1 MDKLAVVTGAAQGIG
16 YAVALH
22 LLDLGYTVI
31 MTSRNDD
38 VHTKAAELSSPTR
51 RVYSRVV
58 DVTKEQDIIH
68 FQQSLEHEFGRCDVL
83 VNNAGVFLEP
93 VNNQVT
99 PSTTSMEVM
108 KHSFHVNCIGALRMI
123 QAVLPLMRSQ
133 EYGRIVNISSG
144 MSQFSEGMSGS
155 VAYRASK
162 AALNV
167 VTRTVADECK
177 DTNILVNSVC
187 PGWVKTRMGGDNA
200 TREVHEAVKGVVW
213 AATLDDNGPRGGFFR
228 DCQPIHW

>member
-1 MDKLAVVTGAAQGIG
+1 MDKLAVVTGASQGIG

-22 LLDLGYTVI
+22 LLDLGYIVV
-31 MTSRNDD
+31 MTSKTED

-58 DVTKEQDIIH
+58 DVSKDQDILH

-83 VNNAGVFLEP
+83 INNAGVFLEP
-93 VNNQVT
+93 VQNQVL
-99 PSTTSMEVM
+99 PSTTSSEVM
-108 KHSFHVNCIGALRMI
+108 LHSFHVNCVGALRMT

-133 EYGRIVNISSG
+133 NFGRIVNISSG
-144 MSQFSEGMSGS
+144 MSQFSESMTGS
-155 VAYRASK
+155 VAYRSSK

-167 VTRTVADECK
+167 VTRTVAEECK
-177 DTNILVNSVC
+177 EYNILVNSVC
-187 PGWVKTRMGGDNA
+187 PGWVKTRMGGDKANK
-200 TREVHEAVKGVVW
+200 EVHEAVKGIVW
-213 AATLDDNGPRGGFFR
+213 ASTLDDNGPRGGFFR